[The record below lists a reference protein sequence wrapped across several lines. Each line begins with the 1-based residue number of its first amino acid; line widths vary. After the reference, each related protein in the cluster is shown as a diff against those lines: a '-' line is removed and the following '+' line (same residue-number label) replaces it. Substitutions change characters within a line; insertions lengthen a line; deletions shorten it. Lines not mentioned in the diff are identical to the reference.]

1 VTNSGRWKSKEKRMD
16 LGAALTG
23 VVDMEW
29 MGPKA
34 VGGDGDE
41 AEARCICAN
50 AEEVEHGLEVVE
62 RAGTSEEASEVRIVA
77 ASRGGVA
84 PRAGGHQSL
93 VTDEVLQR
101 TTVVTIGR
109 KQTSGEEGAEGVQR
123 NEEVTRNS
131 QEATA
136 EDGGVDGGR
145 NRRRTAT
152 PVAEKRRRG
161 ERFWT
166 SPVRL
171 RPPAERGRRDGSGGG
186 LALARGGRNRR
197 IDGEEE
203 AVLREF
209 LLLSFGLQEKK
220 KETRERREEGGWV
233 GGDGV
238 VQR

>member
-123 NEEVTRNS
+123 NEEVTQNA

-136 EDGGVDGGR
+136 EEGGGGGVAMAEGAVIGGGEDADASSDLGAPGKIPR
-145 NRRRTAT
+145 TRRCSST
-152 PVAEKRRRG
+152 RRI
-161 ERFWT
+161 ERWRWRRLGWT
-166 SPVRL
+166 EA
-171 RPPAERGRRDGSGGG
+171 AERR
-186 LALARGGRNRR
+186 
-197 IDGEEE
+197 
-203 AVLREF
+203 
-209 LLLSFGLQEKK
+209 
-220 KETRERREEGGWV
+220 
-233 GGDGV
+233 
-238 VQR
+238 